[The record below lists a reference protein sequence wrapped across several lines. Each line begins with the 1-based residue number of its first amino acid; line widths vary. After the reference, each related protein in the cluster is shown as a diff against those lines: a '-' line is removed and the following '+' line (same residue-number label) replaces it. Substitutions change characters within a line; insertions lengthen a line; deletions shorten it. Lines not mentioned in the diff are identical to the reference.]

1 MFITSLCYVIYIYH
15 MGRGRTIRP
24 LPLGKHLGKHAVL
37 QLLRTLWSAIDASC
51 NARFGCGLACPVR
64 HVGAATGELQC
75 RTERRVVPE
84 ESQCGRF
91 VAAPP
96 FTSIR
101 AIHPSREQA

>member
-24 LPLGKHLGKHAVL
+24 LPLGKHAVL
-37 QLLRTLWSAIDASC
+37 QLLRTLWSAAIDASC

-75 RTERRVVPE
+75 RTERRVAPE

-96 FTSIR
+96 STPIR